1 MGAALLIT
9 LREGLEIA
17 LVLAMIVAFLV
28 KTDRADRLP
37 SVWLGAGAAV
47 VASLVT
53 GLVFKAAIGEF
64 EGHWEQAIEG
74 TLALVAVAVL
84 TWMIFWMRQHAR
96 NMQGDLH
103 RKIDEALARSPQAL
117 VVVAFVAVAR
127 EGFETALFLLGAEN
141 GDSSGAQVVLGGLI
155 GLGVAAVLGLAFYR
169 GSHRVDLRRFFQVT
183 GGLLILFA
191 AGLFAKGLH
200 EFRELLEI
208 ETSAIAAPVWQITSG
223 PLSDGHTLHDFLEG
237 LFGWSA
243 DPERIRLVG
252 YFVYLIPAGWLFFRG
267 GRRPLDQPAVDQP
280 AVDQPAVDQPTVDQP
295 TVDQPAVDQPVA
307 DRPVADQAPARRT
320 AQA

>member
-28 KTDRADRLP
+28 KTERADRLP

-47 VASLVT
+47 AASLVA
-53 GLVFKAAIGEF
+53 GLAFKTAIGEF
-64 EGHWEQAIEG
+64 EGRWEQAIEG
-74 TLALVAVAVL
+74 TLALVAVVVL

-96 NMQGDLH
+96 SLEGHLH
-103 RKIDEALARSPQAL
+103 RRIDEALARSPQAL
-117 VVVAFVAVAR
+117 VLVAFVAVAR

-141 GDSSGAQVVLGGLI
+141 GNSSGAQVVLGGLI
-155 GLGVAAVLGLAFYR
+155 GLGLAAVLGLAFYR

-223 PLSDGHTLHDFLEG
+223 PLSEGHTLHDFLEG

-243 DPERIRLVG
+243 DPERIRFVG

-267 GRRPLDQPAVDQP
+267 GRRPLATPADQPIADQS
-280 AVDQPAVDQPTVDQP
+280 AADQQS
-295 TVDQPAVDQPVA
+295 
-307 DRPVADQAPARRT
+307 VADQATVPSSARRS